1 MNIFVEM
8 PNNAATASFM
18 TSDNISFLN
27 SLGNVT
33 WNRSDKHL
41 SKEDFRAALRNAD
54 VCVCGWSVPS
64 FDSYVLKEA
73 NHLKLVA
80 YVAGSV
86 NGVATDE
93 MYEKGIRIVSG
104 NNVFAQSVAEG
115 TLTYMLAAL
124 RQLSYYESVVRQG
137 GWHDGNFSNRSLLGK
152 KVGIVGLGTISKY
165 LIQMLKPFDTDITVY
180 SRHTTQQ
187 EAEELGIKIGSLKD
201 VFMTSDIISL
211 HCARSA
217 SNYHLVDDT
226 LLSMMKPGALL
237 VNTSRGDV
245 VDETA
250 LVKYLLSGNIHAA
263 LDVFEVEPLPQN
275 SPLRQ
280 LENVLLQPH
289 LGGPTMDRRPAAA
302 KAVLDDIQRLQEGLP
317 LLHEISQ
324 RRMKTMS
331 K

>member
-8 PNNAATASFM
+8 PNNSSTASFM

-33 WNRSDKHL
+33 WNKSDKHL
-41 SKEDFRAALRNAD
+41 SKEEFKSALRNAD
-54 VCVCGWSVPS
+54 VCVCGWSVPA
-64 FDSYVLKEA
+64 FDSYVLEEA
-73 NHLKLVA
+73 DHLKLVA

-115 TLTYMLAAL
+115 TMAYILAAL
-124 RQLSYYESVVRQG
+124 RQLSYYENMVRQG

-165 LIQMLKPFDTDITVY
+165 LIRMLRAFDTDITVY
-180 SRHTTQQ
+180 SKHTTQQ
-187 EAEELGIKIGSLKD
+187 EADELGVRIGSLED
-201 VFMTSDIISL
+201 VFMTNDIISL
-211 HCARSA
+211 HCAKSA
-217 SNYHLVDDT
+217 SNYHLVDDR
-226 LLSMMKPGALL
+226 LLSLMKPGALL

-245 VDETA
+245 VDEAA
-250 LVKYLLSGNIHAA
+250 LITHLLSGHITAA
-263 LDVFEVEPLPQN
+263 LDVFEVEPLPQD
-275 SPLRQ
+275 SPLRR

-302 KAVLDDIQRLQEGLP
+302 KAVLDDIRRLQEGIP
-317 LLHEISQ
+317 LQHEISQ